1 MLKRIVVWIMM
12 TMLWLMSFSW
22 LANAQIESWFWDADE
37 TWWVWVAWAWEDQW
51 EWFLDVV
58 RNFVNWVLW
67 IMALIA
73 LIILLWGGFLMVT
86 AAGDEEKYNK
96 WFKILKQAAI
106 GLIMMWVAWFIVS
119 IIFTVIDM
127 AT

>member
-1 MLKRIVVWIMM
+1 MLKRIVVGIMM
-12 TMLWLMSFSW
+12 TMLGLMSFSG
-22 LANAQIESWFWDADE
+22 LANAQIESGFGDADE
-37 TWWVWVAWAWEDQW
+37 TGGVGVAGAGEDQG
-51 EWFLDVV
+51 EGFLDVV
-58 RNFVNWVLW
+58 RNFVNWVLG

-96 WFKILKQAAI
+96 GFKILKQAAI
-106 GLIMMWVAWFIVS
+106 GLIMMGVAWFIVS